1 MKHHI
6 NLLSLAHWLTFDFL
20 SKMYLRQVKY
30 LKIIFANVISI
41 IKVNETIVQ
50 HVFRYFHVVPILR
63 FALNTFF
70 QKSLKATIVFDQVLE
85 A

>member
-50 HVFRYFHVVPILR
+50 HVFRYFHVVPKLR
-63 FALNTFF
+63 FAANTFF
-70 QKSLKATIVFDQVLE
+70 QKSLKATIVFDQVLK